1 MQLQCISLVWT
12 LLRQSGEM
20 GKPTIEKAIVTCP
33 SSLVRNWA
41 NEFGNVVIVLHLPL
55 SYSSLL
61 TLVKWLGESRVRPLV
76 IDNAGSKEKIT
87 AVKRWSAAQGQIVN
101 PGMLC
106 TYSCVCQ
113 PYLHLP

>member
-41 NEFGNVVIVLHLPL
+41 NEFGMLLSSLMNPHLFLHTHLPL
-55 SYSSLL
+55 YFSQMA
-61 TLVKWLGESRVRPLV
+61 W
-76 IDNAGSKEKIT
+76 
-87 AVKRWSAAQGQIVN
+87 
-101 PGMLC
+101 
-106 TYSCVCQ
+106 
-113 PYLHLP
+113 